1 MRSQRTRRN
10 MQGNYDYA
18 RSGIHIQMP
27 VHSYSNVVIVKYT
40 VHCTHTLI
48 AMYACSTAASTSVL
62 STDTSQL
69 NGINMSVIPST
80 VSFQFHVYMLC
91 PCYAF
96 SVLGS
101 HADAISGLRRN
112 QMFSNK
118 IVPMDKLNASSAQV
132 PWQLSS
138 NTQKLPSQI
147 VNKQIGGKKCIPIQ
161 M

>member
-18 RSGIHIQMP
+18 RSGIHIQTP
-27 VHSYSNVVIVKYT
+27 VHSYSNVVIVKY
-40 VHCTHTLI
+40 TLI

-118 IVPMDKLNASSAQV
+118 IVPMDKLNARSAQV
-132 PWQLSS
+132 HWQLSS